1 MQINLTVLEVI
12 ITHESI
18 KRKEDKN
25 YAWIFELFVY
35 IFLHMVLNFIVK
47 LEMMLV
53 LLLPIL

>member
-35 IFLHMVLNFIVK
+35 IFSTHGTKFYR
-47 LEMMLV
+47 
-53 LLLPIL
+53 